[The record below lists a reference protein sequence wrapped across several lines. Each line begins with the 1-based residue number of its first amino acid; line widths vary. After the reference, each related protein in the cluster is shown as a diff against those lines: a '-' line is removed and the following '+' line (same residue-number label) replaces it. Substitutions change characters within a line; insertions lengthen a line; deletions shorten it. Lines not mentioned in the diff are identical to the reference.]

1 MYKYAAMADHCL
13 LLCVSDAIV
22 RLLQE
27 QF

>member
-1 MYKYAAMADHCL
+1 MQQWLMSFL

-27 QF
+27 QL